1 MYRVLVVDDEEII
14 RNGICKK
21 IGRFFPELEVA
32 PAQENAVEALNFI
45 QNNRVDIVLVDIKM
59 PMMDGLE
66 FIAKAREHHPMLK
79 FIVISGFKNFEYART
94 AITLGVND
102 YLLKPIDNDEFKMR
116 IQSLLEDLDKNR
128 EKQAM
133 ESTIKTKA
141 YEGTTYKKNRYL
153 SELISADA
161 EIDTTELLEDLKEM
175 EIIFKQKK
183 YVVITIVA
191 DNIKEIP
198 KFKNV
203 SGLEILQYAICNVID
218 EVFANWKGYSFTHFK
233 YDNQFVLILNTDTT
247 IARFFLIEKA
257 NKLVTILENI
267 YGLNLHI
274 GLGDEAGAVEDV
286 CKSYRQ
292 SVQSVMQC
300 NLPGVGSVCSFTE
313 IKIKKSDIQI
323 ITGLKKDLLESFIKT
338 QNEIEIR
345 KCLQEIF
352 KEAVK
357 NNYANVKIVCLDVYF
372 IVLKLLKE
380 NEKDTDIA
388 LAMFEE
394 IEGAISAN
402 SSIEVLEGWLENK
415 LVEVSLLFSK
425 SKKNYGRP
433 LIEEIIEYIE
443 KNYSKDISLGG
454 IAKKFFINTSYLS
467 QLFKKEKNIKFIDY
481 ITGLR
486 LEKAQGLLITSS
498 LSVNEI
504 AEAIGYNDARYFR
517 EVFVKHLHVTPSQY
531 RKEHA
536 VN

>member
-1 MYRVLVVDDEEII
+1 MYRVLVIDDEEII

-21 IGRFFPELEVA
+21 INRFFPELEVA
-32 PAQENAVEALNFI
+32 PAQENAIEALHFI
-45 QNNRVDIVLVDIKM
+45 QNNQVDIVLVDIKM

-66 FIAKAREHHPMLK
+66 FIAKAKEYNQFLK

-102 YLLKPIDNDEFKMR
+102 YLLKPIDNEEFKKQ
-116 IQSLLEDLDKNR
+116 IQELLDDLDRNKENR
-128 EKQAM
+128 AI
-133 ESTIKTKA
+133 ESRIKTKA

-153 SELISADA
+153 TELVSADA
-161 EIDTTELLEDLKEM
+161 EIDTTELLSDLKEM
-175 EIIFKQKK
+175 GIVFKQKK
-183 YVVITIVA
+183 YVVLTIIA
-191 DNIKEIP
+191 GNIKEIP
-198 KFKNV
+198 EFKNV
-203 SGLEILQYAICNVID
+203 SGLEILQYAVCNVID
-218 EVFANWKGYSFTHFK
+218 EVFTNCEGRSFTHFK

-247 IARFFLIEKA
+247 IARYFLIEKA
-257 NKLVTILENI
+257 NKLVTILNNI

-274 GLGDEAGAVEDV
+274 GIGDEVEAVEDV

-300 NLPGVGSVCSFTE
+300 NLPSVSSVCHFSE

-338 QNEIEIR
+338 QNEAEIK

-352 KEAVK
+352 REAVK
-357 NNYANVKIVCLDVYF
+357 NNYANIKIISLDIYF

-394 IEGAISAN
+394 IEEAIGAN
-402 SSIEVLEGWLENK
+402 SSIELLERWLENK
-415 LVEVSLLFSK
+415 LIEVSQLFSK
-425 SKKNYGRP
+425 SKKNYGKP

-454 IAKKFFINTSYLS
+454 ISKKFFINTSYLS

-486 LEKAQGLLITSS
+486 LNKAQELLVASS

-517 EVFVKHLHVTPSQY
+517 EVFVKHLHMTPSRY
-531 RKEHA
+531 RKE
-536 VN
+536 NTSD